1 MKNARKLA
9 IGAAG
14 LLLAASSLSLAEPTM
29 PETPKDVAAA
39 PADATK
45 TASGLASKVLSK
57 GTGTEHPAAA
67 DTVTVHYS
75 GWTTDG
81 KLFDSSVQ
89 RGDPTSF
96 PLNGVIKGWTEGLQL
111 MVAGEKRRF
120 WIPADLAYG
129 ENPGGGRPGGTLVFD
144 VELISIK
151 QAPKAP
157 KDVAAAPA
165 DAEKSASG
173 LATKVTTKG
182 TGTNHPKDID
192 TVKAHL
198 NLWSAD
204 GNLINSTSEQGEPAE
219 IPLDALRI
227 GGLAEGLKLMVTGEK
242 RTIWIPAKLAFG
254 DNPPPGAPEGGLVVE
269 AELVGI
275 TPGVEPPK
283 APADVAAVPADAEK
297 TASGL
302 ASKVLTKGTG
312 TDHPKASDSVTV
324 HYSGWTTDGKLFDSS
339 VKRGTPASFQ
349 LTGVIKGWTE
359 GVQLMVPGEKRRFWI
374 PADLAY
380 GENPGGGR
388 PGGLLVFDIELIKIG
403 Q

>member
-39 PADATK
+39 PADAEK
-45 TASGLASKVLSK
+45 TASGLASKVLTK
-57 GTGTEHPAAA
+57 GTGTEHPSAA

-89 RGDPTSF
+89 RGEPTSF
-96 PLNGVIKGWTEGLQL
+96 PLNGVIKGWTEGVQL
-111 MVAGEKRRF
+111 MVVGEKRRF
-120 WIPADLAYG
+120 WIPAGLAYG
-129 ENPGGGRPGGTLVFD
+129 ENPGGGRPGGLLVFD

-165 DAEKSASG
+165 DAEKTASG
-173 LATKVTTKG
+173 LASKVTTKG
-182 TGTNHPKDID
+182 TGKDHAKDID

-198 NLWSAD
+198 NLWSSD
-204 GNLINSTSEQGEPAE
+204 GTLINSTAEQGEPAE

-242 RTIWIPAKLAFG
+242 RTIWIPSKVAFG
-254 DNPPPGAPEGGLVVE
+254 DTPPPGAPAGGLVVE

-275 TPGVEPPK
+275 TPGVEPPA

-302 ASKVLTKGTG
+302 ASKVITKGSG
-312 TDHPKASDSVTV
+312 ADHPKASDTVTV

-339 VKRGTPASFQ
+339 VKRGTPASFP

-374 PADLAY
+374 PAEMAY
-380 GENPGGGR
+380 GEKPGGGR
-388 PGGLLVFDIELIKIG
+388 PGGMLVFDIELIKIG